1 MRAFQYH
8 LFAICLVVFL
18 STTGFAIAQ
27 DPTTIVKNAYQDIL
41 GRQPDSDGMRTF
53 RSKIIDEGW
62 TEQQVRATLRN
73 STEYKQQGSSKIVT
87 RAYEDI
93 LNRKPDRAGMELY
106 RNHILN
112 DNWSEKQV
120 RDNLRQSQEYQNL
133 HK

>member
-1 MRAFQYH
+1 MRTFQYR
-8 LFAICLVVFL
+8 LFSICLVVFL
-18 STTGFAIAQ
+18 STASLAIAQ
-27 DPTTIVKNAYQDIL
+27 DPTTIVKNAYQDVL

-73 STEYKQQGSSKIVT
+73 SPEYKQEGSSKIVT

-93 LNRKPDRAGMELY
+93 LNRRADRAGMELY

-120 RDNLRQSQEYQNL
+120 RDNLRQSQEYQNM